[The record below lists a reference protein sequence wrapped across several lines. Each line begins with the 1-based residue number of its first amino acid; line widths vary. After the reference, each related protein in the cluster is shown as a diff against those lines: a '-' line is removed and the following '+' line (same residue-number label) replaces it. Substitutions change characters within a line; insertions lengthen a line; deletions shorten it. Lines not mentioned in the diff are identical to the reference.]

1 MARSSPL
8 PQPVESPS
16 WRAAVAQVSADS
28 PDGGVRG
35 TAFLI
40 APRYALTALHVVA
53 DRHATPPLAFHS
65 IRLHF
70 GASVVAAQVVPSA
83 CDGQADWALLA
94 LATEPVDAGGQPILP
109 LPLLELTEEALSD
122 TQVQWRSCGFP
133 EAKPD
138 GLDVA
143 GEVRTTQAQV
153 GGQRALQLFS
163 AEAAAGAGAPVSGL
177 SGAPVVVDGAV
188 AGLLRWATLDGEGRS
203 VAGALFAC
211 PIATVLASLQAQ
223 SLPDLQLVQPR
234 CPYPGLVPFS
244 KDKASWFFGR
254 SAEIAWLQQHL
265 RKQRFVLV
273 VGPSGSGKS
282 SLVQAGLLPKLG
294 PELPAQVLRP
304 GATPQASLD
313 QALRSQPVTD
323 TPAPPRL
330 LLFIDQLEELFTR
343 HDRATQRSFCQR
355 LQELRQ
361 DDRYT
366 LVLALRADFYPDL
379 MSSQLWPIDPGQRLE
394 VAPLRG
400 EALAAAIT
408 EPAARVG
415 ISVQPALRERL
426 LADAAD
432 EPGVLPLL
440 QETLVLLWE
449 KRVGRQL
456 TLAAYQ
462 ELATEALPPGSRRDA
477 PHSGL
482 MIAVARH
489 AEAVLSQ
496 LPDLHLARRTL
507 LRLTQF
513 GEGRPNTRR
522 QLPLS
527 QLRAADDAPHAL
539 DALIARLVDA
549 RLLTATQPDA
559 LPTTE
564 PAPRAQLA
572 EPMIDLAHEA
582 MLGSWPRLKTW
593 ISELRHSERVRRR
606 LEDYARERERLRQ
619 QGGGLLDPVETQEA
633 EAWLKSPDGHELGVS
648 EAVRA
653 LVSESHAALQKAEQ
667 ARLAAERA
675 KSEQALLLLQERVAA
690 QTRVWRAVALM
701 LLVVALV
708 TAVFGGLAFVA
719 SDRART
725 AQKEASRESQ
735 RAHAEAAR
743 AQKQAQLAT
752 ARSLATLATER
763 AESTPDQALLL
774 AVSALRLHD
783 SAETQGALLRAL
795 LQRPQVTLQL
805 HGHLSEVRA
814 IALSPDGSLLAS
826 GGADG
831 SLRLWNALTG
841 APLSDASGRLIA
853 SQFGAEI
860 RTLAFTSDGAR
871 VLVAGAKPELGVV
884 QTQGPKLGQQTLS
897 PLLAHTGELQ
907 ALAVS
912 KSGKLFATGADDQQV
927 ILWDAVTGLQ
937 VGPRLNGHQGAV
949 RAVAFSDDGLLLA
962 SGGDDKT
969 VRLWDTRSGQPVGPV
984 LRGAND
990 SVRAVVFSPDGTRL
1004 AVGGLDNKVR
1014 LWDVKTKQPL
1024 GTPLEGHKSA
1034 ITSLQFLPD
1043 GQHLLSAS
1051 WDATVLLWGLSSP
1064 KPLQKLRGTGYLFGL
1079 ALTPDGQSVFVAG
1092 ADRALMR
1099 FSLSGESPLQRAAT
1113 TPGRELTS
1121 VAMSPDGQALAA
1133 GSWDQAVHV
1142 WTRQKSA
1149 TGEQLVPESTLTGH
1163 SASVDAVAFSP
1174 DGKLI
1179 ASGSYDHLVR
1189 VWNRAQKSEAFAPL
1203 SGHSA
1208 GVAAVVFSPDGTR
1221 LASGGFEGSIQLWD
1235 PQQGKAASAKLQG
1248 HGLGVLG
1255 LSYSADGKWL
1265 CSASQDQTVRLWD
1278 AHTGHSLCEPQ
1289 RVHKLAVSSCAFSPD
1304 GKLLLAGGE
1313 DDLLRVFA
1321 ITSDGAGKLTL
1332 TAQGEP
1338 LLGHRDR
1345 ITQVTVLPGGQR
1357 ALTSSEDRTL
1367 RLWDLRSLSP
1377 IHTALS
1383 GHHQV
1388 VRGIATS
1395 PQAPGLAAS
1404 VGHDGALRL
1413 WDLDPASWAQLACIR
1428 AGRDLSQ
1435 TERAQFLPSDSS
1447 LVVCPQK

>member
-1 MARSSPL
+1 MSSLIAMLRRRSRFTASDCTLGPRWSRLRWCPPRVTGKRTGPCSPL
-8 PQPVESPS
+8 LPS
-16 WRAAVAQVSADS
+16 QSAQ
-28 PDGGVRG
+28 
-35 TAFLI
+35 
-40 APRYALTALHVVA
+40 
-53 DRHATPPLAFHS
+53 AT
-65 IRLHF
+65 
-70 GASVVAAQVVPSA
+70 
-83 CDGQADWALLA
+83 
-94 LATEPVDAGGQPILP
+94 QPILP

-211 PIATVLASLQAQ
+211 PIATVLASLQTQ

-304 GATPQASLD
+304 GATPQASLE
-313 QALRSQPVTD
+313 QALRSQPATG
-323 TPAPPRL
+323 TPEPPRL

-343 HDRATQRSFCQR
+343 HDRATQRSFCER

-564 PAPRAQLA
+564 PAAPAQLA

-593 ISELRHSERVRRR
+593 IAELRHSERVRRR

-633 EAWLKSPDGHELGVS
+633 EAWLKSPRRP
-648 EAVRA
+648 RA
-653 LVSESHAALQKAEQ
+653 WGQRSSAGAGCPKVTRPCKKQN
-667 ARLAAERA
+667 RRGLAAERA

-725 AQKEASRESQ
+725 AQKKPRASPSVPRRRP
-735 RAHAEAAR
+735 RAHKSRPSWRPLALWPPWQLSAPRAR
-743 AQKQAQLAT
+743 
-752 ARSLATLATER
+752 
-763 AESTPDQALLL
+763 PDQALLL
-774 AVSALRLHD
+774 AVSALRLND
-783 SAETQGALLRAL
+783 LGRDPRGAA
-795 LQRPQVTLQL
+795 
-805 HGHLSEVRA
+805 
-814 IALSPDGSLLAS
+814 
-826 GGADG
+826 
-831 SLRLWNALTG
+831 
-841 APLSDASGRLIA
+841 
-853 SQFGAEI
+853 
-860 RTLAFTSDGAR
+860 
-871 VLVAGAKPELGVV
+871 AGAAATAPSHPAAAWPPKRGSRGRTVPE
-884 QTQGPKLGQQTLS
+884 
-897 PLLAHTGELQ
+897 
-907 ALAVS
+907 
-912 KSGKLFATGADDQQV
+912 
-927 ILWDAVTGLQ
+927 
-937 VGPRLNGHQGAV
+937 
-949 RAVAFSDDGLLLA
+949 
-962 SGGDDKT
+962 
-969 VRLWDTRSGQPVGPV
+969 
-984 LRGAND
+984 
-990 SVRAVVFSPDGTRL
+990 RL
-1004 AVGGLDNKVR
+1004 AVGLGRGGR
-1014 LWDVKTKQPL
+1014 LAAAVERTHR
-1024 GTPLEGHKSA
+1024 GA
-1034 ITSLQFLPD
+1034 
-1043 GQHLLSAS
+1043 A
-1051 WDATVLLWGLSSP
+1051 
-1064 KPLQKLRGTGYLFGL
+1064 LR
-1079 ALTPDGQSVFVAG
+1079 
-1092 ADRALMR
+1092 R
-1099 FSLSGESPLQRAAT
+1099 FS
-1113 TPGRELTS
+1113 
-1121 VAMSPDGQALAA
+1121 
-1133 GSWDQAVHV
+1133 
-1142 WTRQKSA
+1142 
-1149 TGEQLVPESTLTGH
+1149 
-1163 SASVDAVAFSP
+1163 
-1174 DGKLI
+1174 
-1179 ASGSYDHLVR
+1179 
-1189 VWNRAQKSEAFAPL
+1189 
-1203 SGHSA
+1203 
-1208 GVAAVVFSPDGTR
+1208 
-1221 LASGGFEGSIQLWD
+1221 
-1235 PQQGKAASAKLQG
+1235 
-1248 HGLGVLG
+1248 
-1255 LSYSADGKWL
+1255 
-1265 CSASQDQTVRLWD
+1265 
-1278 AHTGHSLCEPQ
+1278 
-1289 RVHKLAVSSCAFSPD
+1289 
-1304 GKLLLAGGE
+1304 
-1313 DDLLRVFA
+1313 
-1321 ITSDGAGKLTL
+1321 GA
-1332 TAQGEP
+1332 
-1338 LLGHRDR
+1338 
-1345 ITQVTVLPGGQR
+1345 
-1357 ALTSSEDRTL
+1357 
-1367 RLWDLRSLSP
+1367 
-1377 IHTALS
+1377 
-1383 GHHQV
+1383 
-1388 VRGIATS
+1388 
-1395 PQAPGLAAS
+1395 
-1404 VGHDGALRL
+1404 
-1413 WDLDPASWAQLACIR
+1413 
-1428 AGRDLSQ
+1428 
-1435 TERAQFLPSDSS
+1435 
-1447 LVVCPQK
+1447 